1 MSMHCLYFNLLISL
15 HLVITKETIEE
26 KISLKNDE
34 KSWLVEPGSLPLL
47 VTDFFFSLI
56 DPDDPADPIRRQ
68 VIPSV
73 LENSTEDM
81 LDPLKEVDYSV
92 TERLIHHYTNR
103 CALLTTDRCFT
114 YCRHCFR
121 RRFTG
126 TSTGPIS
133 EVQIDEAMEYL
144 SKHMEVKEL
153 LLTGGDLFTL
163 SDERLDY
170 LFSRLRKTREDII
183 PRLCTRAV
191 ATNPD
196 RFTDSLM
203 AIIRKHNHGAPF
215 LLMTQFNHPR
225 ELNERSIKAV
235 SAFVDMGIPAYNQ
248 SVLLK
253 GVNDDVDVL
262 EELSNKLLYNR
273 IKPYYLFQGDQVCG
287 TKHLRV
293 DVVRGLEL
301 EEELRRR
308 VSGLA
313 MPQYTAD
320 LPQGGG
326 KVILTKQYLKKIYPD
341 HVVFTTPD
349 GEERNYP
356 R

>member
-1 MSMHCLYFNLLISL
+1 MHCLYFNLLLSL
-15 HLVITKETIEE
+15 HLVITKETIE
-26 KISLKNDE
+26 KRIQLKNDE
-34 KSWLVEPGSLPLL
+34 KKWLVDSSPLPLL

-56 DPDDPADPIRRQ
+56 DPDDPDDPIRRQ

-73 LENSTEDM
+73 LENSLEDM

-126 TSTGPIS
+126 TSSGPIS
-133 EVQIDEAMEYL
+133 EKQIDDAMEYL
-144 SKHMEVKEL
+144 KEHAEVKEL

-170 LFSRLRKTREDII
+170 LFSSLRRTREDII
-183 PRLCTRAV
+183 QRLCTRAV
-191 ATNPD
+191 ATNPE
-196 RFTDSLM
+196 RFTTRLM
-203 AIIRKHNHGAPF
+203 DIIRKHNHGAPF
-215 LLMTQFNHPR
+215 ILMTQFNHPR
-225 ELNERSIKAV
+225 ELNERSIAAV
-235 SAFVDMGIPAYNQ
+235 SAFIDMGIPAFNQ

-262 EELSNKLLYNR
+262 EELSNKLLFNR

-287 TKHLRV
+287 TRHLRV

-301 EEELRRR
+301 EEELRKR

-326 KVILTKQYLKKIYPD
+326 KVILTRQYLKEIHED

-349 GEERNYP
+349 GEERSYP